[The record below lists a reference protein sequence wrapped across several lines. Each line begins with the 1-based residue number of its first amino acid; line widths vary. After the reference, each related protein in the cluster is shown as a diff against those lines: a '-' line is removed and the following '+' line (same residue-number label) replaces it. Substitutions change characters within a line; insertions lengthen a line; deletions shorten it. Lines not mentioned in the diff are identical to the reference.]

1 MYTEKGSFEIRCVKL
16 KMKLLGGISI
26 PTPIKPLMNCN
37 KLMTSRKTMTYKKPL
52 LMEASDGFGGGV
64 ELSDGSSKGRNK
76 VPKGFVAVYVGPQF
90 KRFVIPISFLTMPEF
105 KGLMDNVAEEFG
117 CDFHADG
124 ALQIPC
130 DEEHFQNILMTCF
143 AIQRNMISKNHK
155 IKHCKSASL
164 IYSH

>member
-1 MYTEKGSFEIRCVKL
+1 
-16 KMKLLGGISI
+16 MKLLGGISI
-26 PTPIKPLMNCN
+26 PTPIKQPLRNHN
-37 KLMTSRKTMTYKKPL
+37 KLVRSRKSMRCKKPL
-52 LMEASDGFGGGV
+52 LMDGCGGFGGGV
-64 ELSDGSSKGRNK
+64 ELSDGSSKGRRK

-105 KGLMDNVAEEFG
+105 KNLMDNVAEEFG

-130 DEEHFQNILMTCF
+130 DEEHFEHILMTCC
-143 AIQRNMISKNHK
+143 AIQRDKISKNHK
-155 IKHCKSASL
+155 IKLCKSNSL